1 MVAMG
6 IVVDT
11 KDSLG
16 LEASGVVTR
25 TGKEVNNIKVGD
37 RVAMLA
43 SGLLS
48 THKVVCARQVM
59 PIPQHLSFE
68 EAATIPVVYATATY
82 AIMHL
87 GQLTKDQ
94 VNSQLNNNRA
104 HSINKRN
111 SLYSYTLVQVVLA
124 RLRSASAT

>member
-25 TGKEVNNIKVGD
+25 TGKEVNNVKVGD

-48 THKVVCARQVM
+48 TNKVVCARQVM

-94 VNSQLNNNRA
+94 VNHQL
-104 HSINKRN
+104 KQLQ
-111 SLYSYTLVQVVLA
+111 SLY
-124 RLRSASAT
+124 R